1 MTQTE
6 SPDTGKKPDINEVN
20 VPWGRTSA
28 YDQWLTSLPVPTYKG
43 YFIADLR
50 TLELGWWEQRQ
61 CYAAFVKLAGQE
73 GVSETRVT
81 EIPAAKSIAP
91 FTMALDE
98 IVYVVEG
105 RGLASIWAE
114 GKPKKTFEWQKHSLF
129 LIPRNYY
136 CRLGNAQG
144 EKPAR
149 LLHYN
154 TLPLALTL
162 NPDPDFFFK
171 NPYQDPKL
179 LYGEDGTGFYSQAKV
194 VRQADSPTKAKN
206 YWVGNF
212 FPDMK
217 AWDSLEPFKIRG
229 AGGHVVWIRYPT
241 SPLYNHMSVFPSRTY
256 KKAHRHGPGTLIV
269 IPAGEGYSLMWPE
282 GRERIEIPWREASVF
297 VPPNRWFHQHFNVG
311 GAPARYLA
319 FHFPKGFMQNSEKVE
334 DRERD
339 QIEYPNEDPFVRK
352 KFAAELAKRGLV
364 SLMPEDA
371 YQDKNYQWQYAQGS

>member
-1 MTQTE
+1 MSSE
-6 SPDTGKKPDINEVN
+6 AVAINKRPDINEVN

-28 YDQWLTSLPVPTYKG
+28 YDQWLASLPVPTHKG

-50 TLELGWWEQRQ
+50 ILELGWWEERQ
-61 CYAAFVKLAGQE
+61 CYTAFVKLAGQE

-81 EIPAAKSIAP
+81 EIPAGKSMLP
-91 FTMALDE
+91 FRMVLDE

-105 RGLASIWAE
+105 RGLATIWAE
-114 GKPKKTFEWQKHSLF
+114 EKPKKTFEWQKHSLF
-129 LIPRNYY
+129 LIPRNYS
-136 CRLGNAQG
+136 CQLGNAQG
-144 EKPAR
+144 AKPAR

-162 NPDPDFFFK
+162 NPDPDFFFN

-194 VRQADSPTKAKN
+194 VRQSDSLTKAKN

-282 GRERIEIPWREASVF
+282 GSERVEVPWHEASVF

-311 GAPARYLA
+311 AAPARYLA
-319 FHFPKGFMQNSEKVE
+319 FHFPKGFMQNSEKVA

-339 QIEYPNEDPFVRK
+339 QIEYPNEDPIIRK
-352 KFAAELAKRGLV
+352 KFSAELAQRGLT

-371 YQDKNYQWQYAQGS
+371 YRDKNFQWQYSQGS